1 MSVKRALVIILLS
14 ISIILS
20 GCCFCCQSFI
30 NRNPSVGTVE
40 EPTAIP
46 SSETTENPPE
56 SFSSETTENPSSET
70 AEQWYI
76 KGNSCC
82 FDKGDYAE
90 GIKCFNK
97 ALELDPNYVDA
108 WYGKGMALFDSGKYE
123 ECITSYEKALELEE
137 RYGGWYYKGM
147 ALHNLKK
154 YEEAVE
160 CFDKAL
166 EIEPDDK
173 EALKRREEALRQ
185 IEE

>member
-137 RYGGWYYKGM
+137 RYG
-147 ALHNLKK
+147 LKK
-154 YEEAVE
+154 AKNWEWKKNMIYLWSVLI
-160 CFDKAL
+160 K
-166 EIEPDDK
+166 PWK
-173 EALKRREEALRQ
+173 
-185 IEE
+185 